1 MIRICY
7 VVDVFSCAILYP
19 LKKTL
24 ISHFF
29 KLPWDNKGN
38 LKLDIYQQFK
48 LKDGNPSVG
57 LHFFTILLIFPMSHV
72 SHMLQGLMTSNL
84 ISSKFILSSRLI
96 TLQCCMSYTE
106 TRTHSSKFV
115 IIMHYKKYNARN
127 LRDFQTKIHHVTNE
141 RKTMCDACYSEI
153 RPAPPMSLSPIT
165 RYAYL
170 RGGGLSNISRN

>member
-1 MIRICY
+1 M
-7 VVDVFSCAILYP
+7 
-19 LKKTL
+19 
-24 ISHFF
+24 
-29 KLPWDNKGN
+29 
-38 LKLDIYQQFK
+38 
-48 LKDGNPSVG
+48 KDGNPSVG

-106 TRTHSSKFV
+106 TRTHSRKFV
-115 IIMHYKKYNARN
+115 IMHYKKYNARN

-170 RGGGLSNISRN
+170 RGEGYQIFQGIESSMSYLSLGFNDHQDIRPVLIKISRAKII